1 MRNILSELTRMKDA
15 ILHATKTIFC
25 GTSLLE
31 KQDRLYLEEITADTN
46 ISRQVPFLLLL
57 ALFQISNL
65 LVDYF
70 SKAHPGYTFYYLS
83 AGVYQLTLSL
93 VYLLIVSF
101 LLAKPGASL
110 RNKQM
115 VYRSFWL
122 LFSLGVLYLST
133 LDILER
139 NSLLNVFVLMSSLA
153 IVPIFNFRE
162 ISLFAGLNL
171 LYLMVLLFFLKE
183 KVFLIQQAVMAGVSA
198 ITLSQMLYA
207 SFFSSKVLQK
217 RLKDANTELEK
228 LSETDRLTGL
238 LNRLGLENQMPALL
252 EKTDRLSLIIFDID
266 HFKEYNDKFGHLQGD
281 RCLQMVAENLKKVF
295 EKDGHLLCRFGGE
308 EFAIFLTGPTALEPL
323 ILARE
328 LKRAVECENFPA
340 GCFKV
345 SDFVT
350 VSAGV
355 VSIHIS
361 ELDGIEAL
369 ITDADRELYH
379 AKENGRN
386 CISYGKKLYC

>member
-1 MRNILSELTRMKDA
+1 MRNILSELTRMRDVVLRA
-15 ILHATKTIFC
+15 TNTILC
-25 GTSLLE
+25 GASLLE
-31 KQDRLYLEEITADTN
+31 KQDRLYLEETTADTN
-46 ISRQVPFLLLL
+46 ISRQILFMLVLS
-57 ALFQISNL
+57 LFQISNL

-70 SKAHPGYTFYYLS
+70 SQAHPGYTTYFLS
-83 AGVYQLTLSL
+83 ASAYQLALNL

-101 LLAKPGASL
+101 VLANPRVSL
-110 RNKQM
+110 RNKQT
-115 VYRSFWL
+115 VYRSYWL
-122 LFSLGVLYLST
+122 LFSLGLLYLST

-139 NSLLNVFVLMSSLA
+139 NSLLNAFLLMASLA
-153 IVPIFNFRE
+153 FVPILDFRE
-162 ISLFAGLNL
+162 ISILSSLSL
-171 LYLMVLLFFLKE
+171 LYLVILLFFLKG
-183 KVFLIQQAVMAGVSA
+183 KVFLIQQAIMAGVSA

-217 RLKDANTELEK
+217 RLKDANTKLEK
-228 LSETDRLTGL
+228 LSETDHLTGL
-238 LNRLGLENQMPALL
+238 LNRLGLENHMPSLL

-295 EKDGHLLCRFGGE
+295 GKGGHLLCRFGGE
-308 EFAIFLTGPTALEPL
+308 EFAIFLTGPAAHEPL
-323 ILARE
+323 TLAQE
-328 LKRAVECENFPA
+328 LKHAVESERFPS
-340 GCFKV
+340 GCNKV

-361 ELDGIEAL
+361 ELEGIEAL
-369 ITDADRELYH
+369 FTEADRELYR

-386 CISYGKKLYC
+386 RISYGKKLYC

>member
-340 GCFKV
+340 GCVKV

>member
-139 NSLLNVFVLMSSLA
+139 DSLLNVFVLMSSLA

-328 LKRAVECENFPA
+328 LKRAVECEKFPA
-340 GCFKV
+340 GCVKV